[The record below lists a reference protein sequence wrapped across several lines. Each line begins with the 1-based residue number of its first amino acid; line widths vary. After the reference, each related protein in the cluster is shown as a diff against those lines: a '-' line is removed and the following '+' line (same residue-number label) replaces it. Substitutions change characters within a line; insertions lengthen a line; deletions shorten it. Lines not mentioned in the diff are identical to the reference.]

1 MLERVLN
8 NPLKSPKIF
17 CFHKVHCS
25 ENSIKNCVKC
35 ARIGFFYGISTIQ
48 TLYKKI
54 RISKNPYSR
63 VVYTVKI
70 DNFSLRSN
78 CKFIITLSAVPLV
91 FFAMLVELAVDS
103 CGVTF
108 AGSDEITTEEFIFVS
123 IDIVVGDGDDAD
135 DDSCPTGVDVIF
147 SVVVLPD
154 CNIVIVTAPVVVVRF
169 VAVAVA
175 GVVVV
180 VATEGELTFSVAW
193 VVEGM
198 VVVVGV
204 VVFEGM
210 VVVLVLVLVEG
221 MVVVTVVV
229 VVEGVVVVFV
239 ALGLEGMVIVL
250 TVLVVEGVVVVL
262 IAVVEGVLVDI
273 VVEIVVVVVVAGV
286 VVVVITGTKT

>member
-17 CFHKVHCS
+17 CFHKVHCP

-35 ARIGFFYGISTIQ
+35 ARIGFFYGISTIL
-48 TLYKKI
+48 TLCKKI

-63 VVYTVKI
+63 VVYTVKN
-70 DNFSLRSN
+70 DNFSLGSN

-123 IDIVVGDGDDAD
+123 IDIAVGDGDDAD

-147 SVVVLPD
+147 SVVVLSD

-169 VAVAVA
+169 VAVTVA

-229 VVEGVVVVFV
+229 VEGVVVVLV
-239 ALGLEGMVIVL
+239 ALVLEGMVIVL
-250 TVLVVEGVVVVL
+250 TVLVVEGAVVVL